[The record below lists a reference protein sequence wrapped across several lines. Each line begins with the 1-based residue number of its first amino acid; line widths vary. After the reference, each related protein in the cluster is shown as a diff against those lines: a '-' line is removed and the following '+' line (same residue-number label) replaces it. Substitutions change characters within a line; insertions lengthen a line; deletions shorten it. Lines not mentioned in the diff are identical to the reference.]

1 MNKMRFLLID
11 RILEYQKGKFA
22 IGSKDVTMS
31 EDFLADHFP
40 RFPVMP
46 GMLQLEAISQLASWL
61 VFVSKDFKVKGTLS
75 GLGNIK
81 FKDFVKPGDQ
91 LIVEVNFESMD
102 SEGVTFRANA
112 KVMDKV
118 KTTVSSGRLSYI
130 NAEQL
135 EDLAEAKDHFYYLT
149 GEKPWGGYSL

>member
-1 MNKMRFLLID
+1 MRFLLID
-11 RILEYQKGKFA
+11 RILEYHKGKFA

-46 GMLQLEAISQLASWL
+46 GVLQLEAISQLASWL
-61 VFVSKDFKVKGTLS
+61 IFVSRDFKVKGTLS

-81 FKDFVKPGDQ
+81 FRDLVKPGDQ
-91 LIVEVNFESMD
+91 LIIEVTFESMD
-102 SEGVTFRANA
+102 DEGVTFKANA
-112 KVMDKV
+112 KVKDKV
-118 KTTVSSGRLSYI
+118 KTTVSAGRMRYSDI
-130 NAEQL
+130 EKL
-135 EDLAEAKDHFYYLT
+135 EDPEEAKEYFYFLT

>member
-1 MNKMRFLLID
+1 MRFLLID
-11 RILEYQKGKFA
+11 RILEYQKGKYA

-46 GMLQLEAISQLASWL
+46 GVLQLEAISQLASWL

-81 FKDFVKPGDQ
+81 FRDLVRPGDQ
-91 LIVEVNFESMD
+91 LIIEVTFESMD
-102 SEGVTFRANA
+102 SEGVTFKANA
-112 KVMDKV
+112 KVKDKL
-118 KTTVSSGRLSYI
+118 KTTVNSGRLRYI
-130 NAEQL
+130 EVEQL
-135 EDLAEAKDHFYYLT
+135 ENPEEAQEYFYCLT
-149 GEKPWGGYSL
+149 GEKPWGGYTP

>member
-1 MNKMRFLLID
+1 MRFLLID
-11 RILEYQKGKFA
+11 RILEYHKGKFA

-46 GMLQLEAISQLASWL
+46 GVLQLEAISQLASWL
-61 VFVSKDFKVKGTLS
+61 IFVSRDFKVKGTLS

-81 FKDFVKPGDQ
+81 FRDLVKPGDQ
-91 LIVEVNFESMD
+91 LIIEVTFESMD
-102 SEGVTFRANA
+102 DEGVTFKANA
-112 KVMDKV
+112 KVKDKV
-118 KTTVSSGRLSYI
+118 KTTVSAGRMRYSDI
-130 NAEQL
+130 EKL
-135 EDLAEAKDHFYYLT
+135 EDPEEAKEHFYFLT

>member
-1 MNKMRFLLID
+1 MRFLLID
-11 RILEYQKGKFA
+11 RILEYHKGKFA

-46 GMLQLEAISQLASWL
+46 GVLQLEAISQLASWL
-61 VFVSKDFKVKGTLS
+61 IFVSRDFKVKGNLS

-81 FKDFVKPGDQ
+81 FRDLVKPGDQ
-91 LIVEVNFESMD
+91 LIIEVTFESMD
-102 SEGVTFRANA
+102 DEGVTFKANA
-112 KVMDKV
+112 KVKDKV
-118 KTTVSSGRLSYI
+118 KTTVSAGRMRYSDI
-130 NAEQL
+130 EKL
-135 EDLAEAKDHFYYLT
+135 EDPEEAKEYFYFLT

>member
-1 MNKMRFLLID
+1 MRFLLID
-11 RILEYQKGKFA
+11 RILEYHKGKSA

-46 GMLQLEAISQLASWL
+46 GVLQLESISQLASWL
-61 VFVSKDFKVKGTLS
+61 IFVSKDFKMKGTLS
-75 GLGNIK
+75 GLKNIK

-91 LIVEVNFESMD
+91 LIIEVVFTSMD
-102 SEGVTFRANA
+102 SEGVTFDAKA
-112 KVMDKV
+112 KVKDKV
-118 KTTVSSGRLSYI
+118 KTTINSGHLRYI
-130 NAEQL
+130 DIEQL
-135 EDLAEAKDHFYYLT
+135 EDPEEVKEYFHYLT

>member
-1 MNKMRFLLID
+1 MRFLLID
-11 RILEYQKGKFA
+11 RILEYQKGEFA

-46 GMLQLEAISQLASWL
+46 GVLQLEAISQLASWL

-75 GLGNIK
+75 GLKNIK

-91 LIVEVNFESMD
+91 LMVEVTFESMD
-102 SEGVTFRANA
+102 SGGVTFKAQA
-112 KVMDKV
+112 KVKDKV

-130 NAEQL
+130 DVEKL
-135 EDLAEAKDHFYYLT
+135 EDLEEAKEYFYYLT

>member
-1 MNKMRFLLID
+1 MRFLLID
-11 RILEYQKGKFA
+11 RILEYQKGKYA

-46 GMLQLEAISQLASWL
+46 GVLQLEAISQLASWL

-81 FKDFVKPGDQ
+81 FRDLVRPGDQ
-91 LIVEVNFESMD
+91 LIIEVTFESMD
-102 SEGVTFRANA
+102 SEGVTFKAHA
-112 KVMDKV
+112 KVKDKL
-118 KTTVSSGRLSYI
+118 KTTVNSGRLRYI
-130 NAEQL
+130 EVEQL
-135 EDLAEAKDHFYYLT
+135 ENPEEAQEYFYCLT
-149 GEKPWGGYSL
+149 GEKPWGGYTP

>member
-1 MNKMRFLLID
+1 MRFLLID
-11 RILEYQKGKFA
+11 RILDYQRGRFA
-22 IGSKDVTMS
+22 IGSKDITMS

-46 GMLQLEAISQLASWL
+46 GVLQLEAISQLASWL
-61 VFVSKDFKVKGTLS
+61 VFVSKDFKVKGTLA

-91 LIVEVNFESMD
+91 LIIEVTFESMD
-102 SEGVTFRANA
+102 SEGVAFRAHA

-118 KTTVSSGRLSYI
+118 KTTVSSGRLRYI
-130 NAEQL
+130 DVEQL
-135 EDLAEAKDHFYYLT
+135 EDLEDAKEYFYYLT

>member
-1 MNKMRFLLID
+1 MRFLLID

-40 RFPVMP
+40 KFPVMP
-46 GMLQLEAISQLASWL
+46 GALQLEAISQLASWL

-81 FKDFVKPGDQ
+81 FLDLVKPGDQ
-91 LIVEVNFESMD
+91 LIIEVTFESMD
-102 SEGVTFRANA
+102 SEGVTFKASA
-112 KVMDKV
+112 KVKDKL
-118 KTTVSSGRLSYI
+118 KTTVNSGRLRYI
-130 NAEQL
+130 EVEKL
-135 EDLAEAKDHFYYLT
+135 EDPEDAQEYFFCLT
-149 GEKPWGGYSL
+149 GERPWGGYSL

>member
-1 MNKMRFLLID
+1 MRFLLID
-11 RILEYQKGKFA
+11 RILEYQKGKYA

-46 GMLQLEAISQLASWL
+46 GVLQLEAISQLASWL

-81 FKDFVKPGDQ
+81 FRDLVRPGDQ
-91 LIVEVNFESMD
+91 LIIEVTFESMD
-102 SEGVTFRANA
+102 SEGVTFKANA
-112 KVMDKV
+112 KVKDKL
-118 KTTVSSGRLSYI
+118 KTTVNSGRLRYI
-130 NAEQL
+130 EVEQL
-135 EDLAEAKDHFYYLT
+135 ENPEEAQEYFYCLT
-149 GEKPWGGYSL
+149 GEKPWGVYTP

>member
-1 MNKMRFLLID
+1 MRFLLVD
-11 RILEYQKGKFA
+11 RILEYQKGERA
-22 IGSKDVTMS
+22 IGTKDITMS

-46 GMLQLEAISQLASWL
+46 GVLQLEAISQLASWL

-75 GLGNIK
+75 ELGNIK

-91 LIVEVNFESMD
+91 LIIEVTFESMD
-102 SEGVTFRANA
+102 DEGVTFNA
-112 KVMDKV
+112 IVKV
-118 KTTVSSGRLSYI
+118 KDKIKTTLKSARLRYI
-130 NAEQL
+130 NVDQL
-135 EDLAEAKDHFYYLT
+135 EVPAEAEEYFHYLT

>member
-1 MNKMRFLLID
+1 MRFLLID
-11 RILEYQKGKFA
+11 RILEYQKGEFA

-46 GMLQLEAISQLASWL
+46 GVLQLEAISQLASWL

-75 GLGNIK
+75 GLKNIK

-91 LIVEVNFESMD
+91 LMVEVTFESMD
-102 SEGVTFRANA
+102 SGGVTFKAQA
-112 KVMDKV
+112 KVKDKV

-130 NAEQL
+130 DVEQL
-135 EDLAEAKDHFYYLT
+135 EDLEEAKEYFYYLT

>member
-1 MNKMRFLLID
+1 MRFLLID
-11 RILEYQKGKFA
+11 RILEYQKGKYA

-46 GMLQLEAISQLASWL
+46 GVLQLEAISQLASWL

-81 FKDFVKPGDQ
+81 FRDLVRPGDQ
-91 LIVEVNFESMD
+91 LIIEVTFESLD
-102 SEGVTFRANA
+102 SEGVTFNANA
-112 KVMDKV
+112 KVKDKL
-118 KTTVSSGRLSYI
+118 KTTVNSGRLRYI
-130 NAEQL
+130 EVEQL
-135 EDLAEAKDHFYYLT
+135 ENPEEAQEYFYCLT
-149 GEKPWGGYSL
+149 GEKPWGGYTP

>member
-1 MNKMRFLLID
+1 MRFLLID
-11 RILEYQKGKFA
+11 RILEYQKGRYA

-46 GMLQLEAISQLASWL
+46 GVLQLEAISQLASWL

-81 FKDFVKPGDQ
+81 FRDLVRPGDQ
-91 LIVEVNFESMD
+91 LIIEVTFESMD
-102 SEGVTFRANA
+102 SEGVTFKAHA
-112 KVMDKV
+112 KVKDKL
-118 KTTVSSGRLSYI
+118 KTTVNSGRLRYI
-130 NAEQL
+130 EVEQL
-135 EDLAEAKDHFYYLT
+135 ENPEEAQEYFYCLT
-149 GEKPWGGYSL
+149 GEKPWGGYTP

>member
-1 MNKMRFLLID
+1 MRFLLVD

-46 GMLQLEAISQLASWL
+46 GVLQLEAISQLASWL

-91 LIVEVNFESMD
+91 LIVEVTFESMD
-102 SEGVTFRANA
+102 RDGVTFKA
-112 KVMDKV
+112 KVKVNDKV
-118 KTTVSSGRLSYI
+118 KTTVSSGHLSYI
-130 NAEQL
+130 DVEQL
-135 EDLAEAKDHFYYLT
+135 EDPAEAREYFYYLT

>member
-1 MNKMRFLLID
+1 MRFLLID
-11 RILEYQKGKFA
+11 RILDYQRGRFA
-22 IGSKDVTMS
+22 IGSKDITMS

-46 GMLQLEAISQLASWL
+46 GVLQLEAISQLASWL

-91 LIVEVNFESMD
+91 LIIEVTFESMD
-102 SEGVTFRANA
+102 SEGVTFKAHARV
-112 KVMDKV
+112 KDKI
-118 KTTVSSGRLSYI
+118 KTTMSSGRLSYI
-130 NAEQL
+130 DVEQIEDL
-135 EDLAEAKDHFYYLT
+135 EDAKEYFYYLT